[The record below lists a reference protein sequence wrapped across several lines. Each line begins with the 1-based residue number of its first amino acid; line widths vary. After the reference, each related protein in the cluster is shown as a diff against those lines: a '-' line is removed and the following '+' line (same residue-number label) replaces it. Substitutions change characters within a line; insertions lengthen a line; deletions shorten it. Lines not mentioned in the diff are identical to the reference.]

1 MLAGIL
7 TASTAAKAA
16 LIAYDG
22 FETATGGLSGQ
33 AGGTGWSGTQSS
45 WAAVSGIN
53 VVANPLSY
61 SNGSVVVNGGSNV
74 AEITGA
80 VDSTSAASRSF
91 DAQFGT
97 VYFSFL
103 FRSNAGTVDGN
114 DFVHFM
120 MNNDSVNTNSAGI
133 GKITTSS
140 TFFGARIGGGNGGDT
155 TDSAATFAA
164 ATTYFLVG
172 KVSKTSGG
180 NFNRVELFVNPSSDI
195 EPGSPSVTDNG
206 DSLNTSIPFF
216 SLRTTNLD
224 ADDRYQ
230 FDELRVGTTFADVVP
245 IPEPSTW
252 MLLIL
257 GGLLCGRRTLAART
271 AS

>member
-1 MLAGIL
+1 MLVGMAAAG
-7 TASTAAKAA
+7 STVKAA

-22 FETATGGLSGQ
+22 FETTTGPLN
-33 AGGTGWSGTQSS
+33 TQSGGSS
-45 WAAVSGIN
+45 WSTNWTAVSGIN
-53 VVANPLSY
+53 VVANPLTY
-61 SNGSVVVNGGSNV
+61 SSGSVAVNGGSNV

-80 VDSTSAASRSF
+80 IDSTSAASRSF
-91 DAQFGT
+91 AAQSGT

-103 FRSNAGTVDGN
+103 FRSNAGTVDVN

-120 MNNDSVNTNSAGI
+120 MNNDAVNTNSGGI

-172 KVSKTSGG
+172 KVSKVSST

-206 DSLNTSIPFF
+206 DSLNSSMPFF
-216 SLRTTNLD
+216 SLRTVNMD

-252 MLLIL
+252 MLLIVA
-257 GGLLCGRRTLAART
+257 GSLLSRRRLVARPIC
-271 AS
+271 